1 MVDIWLES
9 DGKSHIKPLMAT
21 IYRLVESQEQIAT
34 LGLVNNVY
42 EQGVLEELIESTK
55 NPLPAGTSALHYL
68 LTTPF
73 RYPPLTYGS
82 RFGTTFE
89 QGIFYG
95 SLTIHTALAETAYY
109 RFVYMLGPETPY
121 EHPISNQYSSFSVKV
136 RSNQSIFLDQLP
148 FSNYESIL
156 TSPSSYVETQQLS
169 SNMRESGIDMFQYIS
184 ARDKNKGKNVALFTP
199 GAFQSKVPAQM
210 TTWLCQTSL
219 EDVGFMAKEEKQ
231 RISYAQKDFCVKTTF
246 PSPATG

>member
-1 MVDIWLES
+1 MLDIWLAS
-9 DGKSHIKPLMAT
+9 DGKNQIKPLMAK

-42 EQGVLEELIESTK
+42 EQGILEELIESTK
-55 NPLPAGTSALHYL
+55 HPLPADTRALHYL

-73 RYPPLTYGS
+73 RYPPLQYGS
-82 RFGTTFE
+82 RFGSTFE

-95 SLTIHTALAETAYY
+95 SLNIHTALSETAYY

-136 RSNQSIFLDQLP
+136 RSDDSILLDQFP
-148 FSNYESIL
+148 FSTYESTL
-156 TSPSSYVETQQLS
+156 TSPSSYVDTQQLGS
-169 SNMRESGIDMFQYIS
+169 RMRESGVEIVQYIS
-184 ARDKNKGKNVALFTP
+184 ARDRNKGKNVALFTP
-199 GAFQSKVPAQM
+199 EAFQSKVPAQM

-219 EDVGFMAKEEKQ
+219 DEAGFIAKEDKQ
-231 RISYAQKDFCVKTTF
+231 RISFFQKDFWVGNAF
-246 PSPATG
+246 PSPAT

>member
-9 DGKSHIKPLMAT
+9 EGKNHIKPLMAK

-42 EQGVLEELIESTK
+42 EQGVLEDLIESTK
-55 NPLPAGTSALHYL
+55 SPLPANTSSLHYL

-73 RYPPLTYGS
+73 RYPPLKYGS
-82 RFGTTFE
+82 RFGTTFD

-95 SLTIHTALAETAYY
+95 SLNIHTALSETAYY

-136 RSNQSIFLDQLP
+136 RSNKGIFLDQPP
-148 FSNYESIL
+148 FSKYEPSLI
-156 TSPSSYVETQQLS
+156 SPSSYTETQQLG
-169 SNMRESGIDMFQYIS
+169 SNMRESEIEIFQYIS
-184 ARDKNKGKNVALFTP
+184 ARDKNKGKNIALFSP
-199 GAFQSKVPAQM
+199 QAFQSKTPAQK
-210 TTWLCQTSL
+210 TTWLCQTSR
-219 EDVGFMAKEEKQ
+219 EEVGFMAKEEQ
-231 RISYAQKDFCVKTTF
+231 HRVSYLQKDFWVGNAF
-246 PSPATG
+246 PSPAT

>member
-1 MVDIWLES
+1 M
-9 DGKSHIKPLMAT
+9 GIKPLMAK

-55 NPLPAGTSALHYL
+55 NPLPADSHFLHYL

-73 RYPPLTYGS
+73 RYPPLKYGS

-95 SLTIHTALAETAYY
+95 SLNIHTALSETAYY

-121 EHPISNQYSSFSVKV
+121 EHPISNQYSSFSIKV
-136 RSNQSIFLDQLP
+136 RSHKSIFLDHPP
-148 FSNYESIL
+148 FSKYEPTLI
-156 TSPSSYVETQQLS
+156 SPSSYIETQQLG
-169 SNMRESGIDMFQYIS
+169 SNMRESGVEMFQYIS
-184 ARDKNKGKNVALFTP
+184 ARDKNQGKNVALFTP
-199 GAFQSKVPAQM
+199 KAFQSKMPAQI
-210 TTWLCQTSL
+210 TTWLCQTSTN
-219 EDVGFMAKEEKQ
+219 EVGFMAKEEKK
-231 RISYAQKDFCVKTTF
+231 RTSYSQKDFWVYNTF
-246 PSPATG
+246 PSPAT

>member
-1 MVDIWLES
+1 MVDIWLEAE
-9 DGKSHIKPLMAT
+9 GKNHIKTLMAK

-42 EQGVLEELIESTK
+42 EQGVLEDLIESTK
-55 NPLPAGTSALHYL
+55 SPLPEDTCSLHYL

-73 RYPPLTYGS
+73 RYPPLKYGS

-95 SLTIHTALAETAYY
+95 SLNIHTALSETAYY

-136 RSNQSIFLDQLP
+136 RSDMGIFLDQPP
-148 FSNYESIL
+148 FSKYEATLI
-156 TSPSSYVETQQLS
+156 SPSSYIETQQLG
-169 SNMRESGIDMFQYIS
+169 SNMREFEIEIFQYTS
-184 ARDKNKGKNVALFTP
+184 ARDKNKGKNVALFSTK
-199 GAFQSKVPAQM
+199 AFQSKVPAQI
-210 TTWLCQTSL
+210 TTWLCQTSI
-219 EDVGFMAKEEKQ
+219 EEVGFMTKEGQQ
-231 RISYAQKDFCVKTTF
+231 RVSYIQKDFWVNNTF
-246 PSPATG
+246 PSPAT

>member
-1 MVDIWLES
+1 MVDIWIES
-9 DGKSHIKPLMAT
+9 EGKNHIKPLMAK

-42 EQGVLEELIESTK
+42 EQGILEDLIESTK
-55 NPLPAGTSALHYL
+55 SPLPKDTSCLHYL

-73 RYPPLTYGS
+73 RYPPLKYGS

-95 SLTIHTALAETAYY
+95 SLNIDTALSETAYY

-136 RSNQSIFLDQLP
+136 RSEKSVFLDQPP
-148 FSNYESIL
+148 FSKYEETL
-156 TSPSSYVETQQLS
+156 TSPSSYNETQQLGS
-169 SNMRESGIDMFQYIS
+169 KMRECKIEIFQYTS
-184 ARDKNKGKNVALFTP
+184 ARDKNKGKNLALFTP
-199 GAFQSKVPAQM
+199 QAFQSKVPAQI
-210 TTWLCQTSL
+210 TTWLCQTSI
-219 EDVGFMAKEEKQ
+219 EEVGFMAKEGQQ
-231 RISYAQKDFCVKTTF
+231 RVSYLQKDFWVKDIF
-246 PSPATG
+246 PSPAT

>member
-9 DGKSHIKPLMAT
+9 EGKNHIKPLMAK

-42 EQGVLEELIESTK
+42 EQGILEDLIESTK
-55 NPLPAGTSALHYL
+55 SPLPENTSSLHYL

-73 RYPPLTYGS
+73 RYPPLKYGS

-95 SLTIHTALAETAYY
+95 SLNIGTALSETAYY
-109 RFVYMLGPETPY
+109 RFVYMLGPEIPY

-136 RSNQSIFLDQLP
+136 RTEKGIFLDQPP
-148 FSNYESIL
+148 FLKYEETL
-156 TSPSSYVETQQLS
+156 TSPSSYNGTQQLGS
-169 SNMRESGIDMFQYIS
+169 KMRECDIEIFQYTS

-199 GAFQSKVPAQM
+199 KAFQSKVPDQI
-210 TTWLCQTSL
+210 TTWLCQTSI
-219 EDVGFMAKEEKQ
+219 EEVGFIAKEGQQ
-231 RISYAQKDFCVKTTF
+231 RISYLQKDFLVNDAF
-246 PSPATG
+246 PSPAT